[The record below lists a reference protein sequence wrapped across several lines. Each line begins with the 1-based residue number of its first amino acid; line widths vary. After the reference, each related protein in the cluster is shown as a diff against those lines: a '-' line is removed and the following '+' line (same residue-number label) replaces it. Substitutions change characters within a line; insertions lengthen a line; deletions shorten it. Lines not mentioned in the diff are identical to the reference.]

1 MCSPQTPPPLPPI
14 QNNAGKGPIQKR
26 ALSLSLSNAIAKYSD
41 GLPNVYATQGR
52 FGTIELQ
59 PQGDLPR
66 DSTPHAHFLAAFQGP
81 DLARASDAALP
92 PHALPH
98 FLQAEFLHPELHD
111 RQARVVLV
119 LVVRADPVPRH
130 QVLRDL
136 DAARDAGVDVA
147 AHVPGVFDAVEAVDE
162 GGERK
167 GGVRDEVVRGVRDQV
182 RGVRDTVGGVE
193 EGESFGRPGLVVI

>member
-1 MCSPQTPPPLPPI
+1 MPPKEDSEPL
-14 QNNAGKGPIQKR
+14 N
-26 ALSLSLSNAIAKYSD
+26 SNPEGI
-41 GLPNVYATQGR
+41 LN
-52 FGTIELQ
+52 
-59 PQGDLPR
+59 
-66 DSTPHAHFLAAFQGP
+66 STPHAHLLAAFQGP
-81 DLARASDAALP
+81 DLARRSHPALP
-92 PHALPH
+92 AHALPH
-98 FLQAEFLHPELHD
+98 LLQAEFLHPELHD
-111 RQARVVLV
+111 RHARVVLV

-182 RGVRDTVGGVE
+182 RGVRDTVRGVE
-193 EGESFGRPGLVVI
+193 EGESFGRAGLVVTRGGGGVGRRVVVAVRGMGELVVGD